1 MINFRRVVVAMMVTT
16 TLLTACTSAPAAPI
30 QGLPGQAPAHH
41 VFLFRHST
49 NRVILYNMGDGTE
62 VKNGDQ
68 PPQTFQYQFPNGGR
82 LLTSGDSEKFGFKL
96 IDRTNESLTTLL
108 ELGPREA
115 LFPVVSSD
123 VNHIFQRVG
132 HDERG
137 APTSAVLMSW
147 SGTQLTTLTE
157 LPASAVRGAIL
168 GDRIFV
174 TMPDPVDDSSYL
186 LARTSLGGGDL
197 AVEQRGLQT
206 PRLATWRGSLV
217 VEDTVPGSAAPL
229 PCDYHCT
236 FREDRGDVLALAPN
250 SQGDLTLT
258 SVNPST
264 SASRELARG
273 SIIDF
278 TWDDTTTT
286 VYLDG
291 STKEVEG

>member
-1 MINFRRVVVAMMVTT
+1 M
-16 TLLTACTSAPAAPI
+16 
-30 QGLPGQAPAHH
+30 
-41 VFLFRHST
+41 
-49 NRVILYNMGDGTE
+49 
-62 VKNGDQ
+62 
-68 PPQTFQYQFPNGGR
+68 
-82 LLTSGDSEKFGFKL
+82 
-96 IDRTNESLTTLL
+96 
-108 ELGPREA
+108 
-115 LFPVVSSD
+115 
-123 VNHIFQRVG
+123 
-132 HDERG
+132 
-137 APTSAVLMSW
+137 
-147 SGTQLTTLTE
+147 
-157 LPASAVRGAIL
+157 
-168 GDRIFV
+168 
-174 TMPDPVDDSSYL
+174 
-186 LARTSLGGGDL
+186 
-197 AVEQRGLQT
+197 
-206 PRLATWRGSLV
+206 